1 MARIKNSPLEGL
13 RGTLGDMVFRTYNGR
28 TYVFPKPDKP
38 KRQTVAQRATRTR
51 FAKASQ
57 RATELLMDNVLRMHY
72 EQEAN
77 RLNLPNAYTAALR
90 EQMLSTNLDC

>member
-13 RGTLGDMVFRTYNGR
+13 RGTLGDMVFRTYGGK
-28 TYVFPKPDKP
+28 TYVFPKPEKP
-38 KRQTVAQRATRTR
+38 KQQTAAQKATRTR

-57 RATELLMDNVLRMHY
+57 RAKELLMDNDLRLNY
-72 EQEAN
+72 EREAH

-90 EQMLSTNLDC
+90 EQILTMN